1 MVLWPIIIYAT
12 LPCAV
17 NELKICSSCGPRH
30 EQWYPVAAG
39 CTLHPCGGGKEGCLP
54 CQGCTCGGREH
65 PANARGGPVAAGRR
79 DACTLN
85 RGCPVAAAPTA
96 RGVPWRRA
104 PCVPCVCGL
113 SKKRGGRCALPCLCV
128 FSCSG
133 SLQGQAPFSDLF
145 NGLLTP
151 FCVDRLQ

>member
-1 MVLWPIIIYAT
+1 MLS
-12 LPCAV
+12 L
-17 NELKICSSCGPRH
+17 CGPRH

-96 RGVPWRRA
+96 RGVPCGGGGGVCPLLKLAVCR
-104 PCVPCVCGL
+104 PCGCVCGL
-113 SKKRGGRCALPCLCV
+113 SVQGRGGCFPCLVRAACFRLFGV
-128 FSCSG
+128 RI
-133 SLQGQAPFSDLF
+133 QGKRALFLDLF
-145 NGLLTP
+145 NGLCNRPL
-151 FCVDRLQ
+151 CVTDRFQ